1 MNKKMGNKNDSDI
14 IFDRDTS
21 EPKNKMKN
29 NLTHNIKSKD
39 ILLDNQNK
47 NYKIKQPKN
56 IQKNQE
62 TEEEEEEEE
71 ESEEDKEDK
80 VVNNIQKDNNID
92 KNHKNSISNGI
103 NNEENKESEKA
114 EIVIQLKKNEIN
126 NSLNDIN
133 KQNSLNSQKVSS
145 SCQVNII
152 NSEENKKI
160 IQELKIQVN
169 NLIKEKEQILL
180 KANEDKKNYED
191 QLEQKKQEI
200 SSLSILN
207 AKLKKNLERV
217 SNQVN
222 KLLDKIVENKSLT
235 KSGSSNNIT
244 TRNIFLESKNNK
256 KNRII
261 SSALTKNK
269 LNDNLTQNKTNEL
282 YSNEEDKNKNNEI
295 ESLKEQLV
303 IKNSQLKNSLNLI
316 EFLSK
321 DNKKLKLQYDSF
333 GSDINNINNYK
344 LIEELKKK
352 NKEIRQLEKEYKEV
366 ALLKTSDKELD
377 YYKGQIIQLKE
388 INSLNESKIK
398 KMKSVIERYQDLNKN
413 NIINIKYKLNNSNDT
428 KNCQRKINDLSNKDR
443 KNLSMINSYDWRNPE
458 INKNFNKLFND
469 NEKRA
474 LRTLFENEEDFQKF
488 NQKLNTIEK
497 HYSAS
502 EKRLQSNIKELK
514 QSIADKDEQIS
525 YLRDK
530 IRENEM
536 KIKILL
542 NQVHLER
549 QKTTKK

>member
-1 MNKKMGNKNDSDI
+1 MGNKNDNDI
-14 IFDRDTS
+14 VFDRDTS

-29 NLTHNIKSKD
+29 QLKD
-39 ILLDNQNK
+39 YLLNNQNK
-47 NYKIKQPKN
+47 NYKINQPTT

-71 ESEEDKEDK
+71 EEIEEDKSL
-80 VVNNIQKDNNID
+80 NNIPKDNNISI
-92 KNHKNSISNGI
+92 NHQNSISNGI
-103 NNEENKESEKA
+103 NNEENKEQKQA
-114 EIVIQLKKNEIN
+114 EIVIQLKKNETN

-133 KQNSLNSQKVSS
+133 KENEFNSKVSS

-152 NSEENKKI
+152 NSEENKKM

-169 NLIKEKEQILL
+169 NLIKEKEQIIL
-180 KANEDKKNYED
+180 KANEDKKSYED
-191 QLEQKKQEI
+191 QLDQKKKEI
-200 SSLSILN
+200 SNLSILN
-207 AKLKKNLERV
+207 SKLKKNLERV

-222 KLLDKIVENKSLT
+222 KLLDKMVENKTLT
-235 KSGSSNNIT
+235 KSGSSNYIT
-244 TRNIFLESKNNK
+244 TRNIYLESKNNQK
-256 KNRII
+256 KRII
-261 SSALTKNK
+261 SSALAKNK
-269 LNDNLTQNKTNEL
+269 LKDNLAQNKSNEM
-282 YSNEEDKNKNNEI
+282 YSHEEDKNKNSEI
-295 ESLKEQLV
+295 EYLKEQLI

-333 GSDINNINNYK
+333 GCDKNNINNYK

-352 NKEIRQLEKEYKEV
+352 NKEILQLEKEYKEV
-366 ALLKTSDKELD
+366 ASFKTTDKELD
-377 YYKGQIIQLKE
+377 YYKNQVIQLKE

-413 NIINIKYKLNNSNDT
+413 NVINMKYKLNNSNDARNYQ
-428 KNCQRKINDLSNKDR
+428 KKINELPNKD
-443 KNLSMINSYDWRNPE
+443 KKSLSMINSYDWRNPE

-474 LRTLFENEEDFQKF
+474 LLTLFENEEDFQKF

-514 QSIADKDEQIS
+514 QNIDDKDEQIS

>member
-1 MNKKMGNKNDSDI
+1 MNQ
-14 IFDRDTS
+14 
-21 EPKNKMKN
+21 P
-29 NLTHNIKSKD
+29 KD
-39 ILLDNQNK
+39 IQN
-47 NYKIKQPKN
+47 
-56 IQKNQE
+56 NQE

-71 ESEEDKEDK
+71 EEKEEESEEDKEDNIG
-80 VVNNIQKDNNID
+80 NNIQKDNNNS
-92 KNHKNSISNGI
+92 KNHKNSISNEI
-103 NNEENKESEKA
+103 NNEENKEPEQA
-114 EIVIQLKKNEIN
+114 EIKIQLKNNEIN

-133 KQNSLNSQKVSS
+133 KENVLNSQKISS
-145 SCQVNII
+145 SCQVNIV
-152 NSEENKKI
+152 NSDENKKV

-169 NLIKEKEQILL
+169 NLIKEKEQIIL
-180 KANEDKKNYED
+180 KANEDKKSYED

-200 SSLSILN
+200 SSLTILN
-207 AKLKKNLERV
+207 AKLKKNLEKV

-222 KLLDKIVENKSLT
+222 KLLDKMVENRSLT
-235 KSGSSNNIT
+235 KSGSSSNVT

-256 KNRII
+256 KKRII
-261 SSALTKNK
+261 SSALTKYK
-269 LNDNLTQNKTNEL
+269 LKDNLAQNKSNEI

-303 IKNSQLKNSLNLI
+303 IKNTQLKNSLNLI

-352 NKEIRQLEKEYKEV
+352 NKEILQLEKEYKEV
-366 ALLKTSDKELD
+366 ASLKTSDKELD
-377 YYKGQIIQLKE
+377 YYKSQVIQLKE

-413 NIINIKYKLNNSNDT
+413 NIINIKYKFNSSNDSR
-428 KNCQRKINDLSNKDR
+428 NCQKKINDLTNKER
-443 KNLSMINSYDWRNPE
+443 KSLSMINSYDWRNPE
-458 INKNFNKLFND
+458 NNKNFNKLFND
-469 NEKRA
+469 NEKKA
-474 LRTLFENEEDFQKF
+474 LLTLFENEEDFQKF
-488 NQKLNTIEK
+488 NQKLNTMEK

-514 QSIADKDEQIS
+514 QNIADKDEQIS

-549 QKTTKK
+549 QKTIKK

>member
-1 MNKKMGNKNDSDI
+1 
-14 IFDRDTS
+14 
-21 EPKNKMKN
+21 
-29 NLTHNIKSKD
+29 
-39 ILLDNQNK
+39 
-47 NYKIKQPKN
+47 
-56 IQKNQE
+56 
-62 TEEEEEEEE
+62 
-71 ESEEDKEDK
+71 
-80 VVNNIQKDNNID
+80 
-92 KNHKNSISNGI
+92 
-103 NNEENKESEKA
+103 
-114 EIVIQLKKNEIN
+114 
-126 NSLNDIN
+126 
-133 KQNSLNSQKVSS
+133 
-145 SCQVNII
+145 
-152 NSEENKKI
+152 
-160 IQELKIQVN
+160 LKIQVN

-207 AKLKKNLERV
+207 AKLKKNLEKV

-222 KLLDKIVENKSLT
+222 KLLDKVVENKSLT

-244 TRNIFLESKNNK
+244 TRNIILESKNNNK
-256 KNRII
+256 KRKIT
-261 SSALTKNK
+261 SALTKYK
-269 LNDNLTQNKTNEL
+269 LNDNLTRNKTNEI
-282 YSNEEDKNKNNEI
+282 YSNEEDKNKQNEI
-295 ESLKEQLV
+295 ESLREQLV

-352 NKEIRQLEKEYKEV
+352 NKEILQLEKEYKEV

-377 YYKGQIIQLKE
+377 YYKSQVIQLKE

-413 NIINIKYKLNNSNDT
+413 NIINIKYKFNNSNDT

-443 KNLSMINSYDWRNPE
+443 KSLSMINSYDWRNPE

-474 LRTLFENEEDFQKF
+474 LLTLFENEEDFQKF

>member
-1 MNKKMGNKNDSDI
+1 MGNKNDNDI

-39 ILLDNQNK
+39 ILLNNQDK
-47 NYKIKQPKN
+47 NYKINQPKN

-71 ESEEDKEDK
+71 ESEEDNEDK
-80 VVNNIQKDNNID
+80 IENNIQKDNNID
-92 KNHKNSISNGI
+92 KNHKNSISNEI
-103 NNEENKESEKA
+103 NNEENKEPEKA
-114 EIVIQLKKNEIN
+114 EIVIQLKNNATN
-126 NSLNDIN
+126 NSLNDVN
-133 KQNSLNSQKVSS
+133 NENSLNSQKIST

-222 KLLDKIVENKSLT
+222 KLLDKMVENKSLT

-244 TRNIFLESKNNK
+244 TRNIILESKNNNK
-256 KNRII
+256 KRKIT
-261 SSALTKNK
+261 SALTKYK
-269 LNDNLTQNKTNEL
+269 LNDNLTQNKTNEI
-282 YSNEEDKNKNNEI
+282 YSNEEDQNKNNEI

-333 GSDINNINNYK
+333 RSDINNINNYK

-413 NIINIKYKLNNSNDT
+413 NNIINIKYKLNNSNDT

-443 KNLSMINSYDWRNPE
+443 KSMSMINSYDWRNPE

-514 QSIADKDEQIS
+514 QSIADKET
-525 YLRDK
+525 
-530 IRENEM
+530 N
-536 KIKILL
+536 ILF
-542 NQVHLER
+542 ER
-549 QKTTKK
+549 